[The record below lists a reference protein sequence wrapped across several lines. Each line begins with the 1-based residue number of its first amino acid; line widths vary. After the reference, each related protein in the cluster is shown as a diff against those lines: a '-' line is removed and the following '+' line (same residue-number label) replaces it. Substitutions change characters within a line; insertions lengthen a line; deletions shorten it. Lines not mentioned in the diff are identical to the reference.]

1 MSPITHYRKRTRDHA
16 VPFLGIKLANWIACG
31 QCITRMNRSFVHQKS
46 GKRHKQN
53 FHFINISIRGWLT
66 WPWITNLSR
75 IVHRLDNEWCLGRSK
90 IWSLLYAMNSQFPL
104 EANMK
109 SIRLL
114 LLASSTKMKFD
125 SIPFNFP
132 FKLSCFARVSFGIK
146 IFPTVNFLTAIALC
160 LEINNK
166 QSLEALL
173 ETILS

>member
-1 MSPITHYRKRTRDHA
+1 MLSLAFMSPITHYRKRTRDHA

-125 SIPFNFP
+125 SILFNFP
-132 FKLSCFARVSFGIK
+132 FKLSCFAS
-146 IFPTVNFLTAIALC
+146 
-160 LEINNK
+160 
-166 QSLEALL
+166 
-173 ETILS
+173 